1 MHLRSGD
8 LKGWRAD
15 SQDPSRIS
23 LLSTPIT
30 NHGSGRHVDLR
41 KCAYPL
47 ANGSEAC
54 PSFRTPRSFNR
65 AICLSDDKFTTLR
78 NTLDWFRSMNASLPL
93 QSPTRFCQSF
103 PLWLRWSSICTL
115 LVSLGFLSLSFFA
128 YGRQS
133 IFSENLI
140 PTLLVTLSF
149 AAFLN
154 IYSLWHFRNEHRE
167 IDQAFRDTDCE
178 FSSIFRNVL
187 DGILIADDAGDC
199 LDANPAAAAIL
210 RCSRNNLIGQSVG
223 RFLVDMDSFRQGWNS
238 FLQNKHQRGRARLVA
253 GDGTT
258 LYVDFTAAA
267 NYLRGR
273 HLLILCDVTE
283 RAHAEFSLRKSEER
297 FQQMAS
303 NIQEIFWMM
312 DANTQEVTYVNEAYA
327 TLTGHSLGSLRANPS
342 SCRELI
348 HSEDRIRVLSKLQDL
363 ANSGILDEEFRFIRA
378 DGEVRWA
385 WAKSF
390 PIRANEVTRW
400 LVGTVQ
406 DITSRK
412 QAEMQ
417 ITEHLDAAEAARAEA
432 EALRK
437 STLALSQNLAMDSVL
452 DTLLQCM
459 SEMVPFDV
467 ATVLFVEDAS
477 NLMVARE
484 VPRVVPKRS
493 GLTFKA
499 SDNVFLER
507 VLFERRAILVED
519 VSRETE
525 WRGIQPRDRIESWL
539 GVPLLAAGVIL
550 GILSLG
556 AQAPNVFTP
565 EHLRLAKSL
574 AVAAA
579 VAIKNARVHERAEI
593 YAAEL
598 EVNLRELRETQ
609 KALEH
614 AEHKFPRSTAI

>member
-1 MHLRSGD
+1 MKPPLTSETFC
-8 LKGWRAD
+8 
-15 SQDPSRIS
+15 SPS
-23 LLSTPIT
+23 
-30 NHGSGRHVDLR
+30 
-41 KCAYPL
+41 
-47 ANGSEAC
+47 
-54 PSFRTPRSFNR
+54 
-65 AICLSDDKFTTLR
+65 
-78 NTLDWFRSMNASLPL
+78 
-93 QSPTRFCQSF
+93 
-103 PLWLRWSSICTL
+103 PLWLRRCSIATLGTSIGFLCLSL
-115 LVSLGFLSLSFFA
+115 LVYSHHSVSGTS
-128 YGRQS
+128 
-133 IFSENLI
+133 LI
-140 PTLLVTLSF
+140 PALLF
-149 AAFLN
+149 ALIFAIFLN
-154 IYSLWHFRNEHRE
+154 VYSLWRFRNEHRE
-167 IDQAFRDTDCE
+167 AHQAFRDTDCE

-210 RCSRNNLIGQSVG
+210 RCSRNKLIGQSVG
-223 RFLVDMDSFRQGWNS
+223 RFLLDMDSFTQGWHS

-267 NYLRGR
+267 NYLPGR

-283 RAHAEFSLRKSEER
+283 RTHAEFSLRKSEER
-297 FQQMAS
+297 FQQMAT

-312 DANTQEVTYVNEAYA
+312 DATTQEITYVNEAYA
-327 TLTGHSLGSLRANPS
+327 TLTGHSLESLRGDPS
-342 SCRELI
+342 SYRELI
-348 HSEDRIRVLSKLQDL
+348 HPQDRIRILSKLQDL
-363 ANSGILDEEFRFIRA
+363 ANSGLFDEEFRFIRA

-385 WAKSF
+385 WAKGF
-390 PIRANEVTRW
+390 PVRANKATRW
-400 LVGTVQ
+400 LVGTAQ

-412 QAEMQ
+412 HAEMQ

-484 VPRVVPKRS
+484 APRVVPKRI
-493 GLTFKA
+493 GLTFNA
-499 SDNVFLER
+499 SENVFLEK
-507 VLFERRAILVED
+507 VLFEQRAILIAD
-519 VSRETE
+519 VTRETE
-525 WRGIQPRDRIESWL
+525 WRGAQPLDRIQSWL
-539 GVPLLAAGVIL
+539 GVPLVAAGTVL

-556 AQAPNVFTP
+556 AQTPNVFAP

-598 EVNLRELRETQ
+598 EINLRELREAQ
-609 KALEH
+609 EALEH
-614 AEHKFPRSTAI
+614 TAHKPSPATNR

>member
-1 MHLRSGD
+1 MSIPSG
-8 LKGWRAD
+8 GSA
-15 SQDPSRIS
+15 
-23 LLSTPIT
+23 T
-30 NHGSGRHVDLR
+30 NIEKQH
-41 KCAYPL
+41 
-47 ANGSEAC
+47 
-54 PSFRTPRSFNR
+54 
-65 AICLSDDKFTTLR
+65 
-78 NTLDWFRSMNASLPL
+78 
-93 QSPTRFCQSF
+93 
-103 PLWLRWSSICTL
+103 
-115 LVSLGFLSLSFFA
+115 
-128 YGRQS
+128 
-133 IFSENLI
+133 
-140 PTLLVTLSF
+140 
-149 AAFLN
+149 
-154 IYSLWHFRNEHRE
+154 
-167 IDQAFRDTDCE
+167 QAFRDTDCE

-210 RCSRNNLIGQSVG
+210 RCSRNKLIGQSVG
-223 RFLVDMDSFRQGWNS
+223 RFLLDMDSFTQGWNS

-267 NYLRGR
+267 NYLPGR

-283 RAHAEFSLRKSEER
+283 RTHAEFSLRKSEER
-297 FQQMAS
+297 FQQMAN

-327 TLTGHSLGSLRANPS
+327 TLTGHSLASLRANPS
-342 SCRELI
+342 SYRELI
-348 HSEDRIRVLSKLQDL
+348 HSEDRIRILSKLKDL

-385 WAKSF
+385 WAKGF
-390 PIRANEVTRW
+390 PVRAMKFTRW
-400 LVGTVQ
+400 LVGTAQ

-459 SEMVPFDV
+459 SELVPFDV

-484 VPRVVPKRS
+484 APRVVPKRI
-493 GLTFKA
+493 GLTSKA
-499 SDNVFLER
+499 SENVFLAR
-507 VLFERRAILVED
+507 VLFEQRAILVAD

-525 WRGIQPRDRIESWL
+525 WRGVQPLDRIQSWL
-539 GVPLLAAGVIL
+539 GVPLVAAGTVL

-556 AQAPNVFTP
+556 AHVPDVFAP

-593 YAAEL
+593 YASEL
-598 EVNLRELRETQ
+598 EINLRELRDTQ

-614 AEHKFPRSTAI
+614 AEHKFPRSTNI